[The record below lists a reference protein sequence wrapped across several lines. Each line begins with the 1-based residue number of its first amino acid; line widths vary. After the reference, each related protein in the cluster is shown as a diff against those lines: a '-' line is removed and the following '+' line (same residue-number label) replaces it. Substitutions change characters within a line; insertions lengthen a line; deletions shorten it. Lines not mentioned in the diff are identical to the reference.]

1 MKITKQSK
9 VTLTCEIRE
18 NDQLGKI
25 LEEYNA
31 DEPLDIVCGN
41 EELFEAFENKLE
53 GLSVNEE
60 FEFSINSDE
69 AFGEYEEDS
78 IIEIPF
84 DSLVNIDGEDNSS
97 LEVGLVLSLVDEDD
111 VTNYG
116 IITNIDHEEKM
127 ATVDF
132 NHPYAG
138 MDIFIK
144 GKIIMVENVS

>member
-9 VTLTCEIRE
+9 VTLIFEIRE
-18 NDQLGKI
+18 NNQQGNI
-25 LEEYNA
+25 LEKYGI
-31 DEPLDIVCGN
+31 DEPFEFIYGN
-41 EELFEAFENKLE
+41 DELFEAFENKLE
-53 GLSVNEE
+53 GLSINEE
-60 FEFSINSDE
+60 FVFSINSDD

-97 LEVGLVLSLVDEDD
+97 LEVGLVLSLVDEDE

-116 IITNIDHEEKM
+116 IITNIDHEEKI

-132 NHPYAG
+132 NHPYSG

-144 GKIIMVENVS
+144 GKIMMVENA